1 MSANRA
7 RLFGWSIVGV
17 YYLLGLAGLALQ
29 SLAGVRYLDIGTPTL
44 VIATILIGFW
54 PILGAII
61 VSRHPSNR
69 IGWIMS
75 FTLLPW
81 AVECFTGGYAAY
93 SAAGLSSPLPGEV
106 FARMWIAAGGSL
118 LPIFGFF
125 LLILHFPDGKPYFP
139 QSKLIIR
146 IALVGVVVTLGVSP
160 FNPVPLGI
168 GDLVSP
174 LSLPNERW
182 VQLSPL
188 LALSMGILLCANLIA
203 VFSLLRRFRHAGWDE
218 RQQIKWLILPLAF
231 FPVMVVQAAYLVL
244 TGTFE
249 GLIAT
254 IGYTAAVL
262 TSVSVAVTTAV
273 AILRHRLYEIDI
285 IINRTLV
292 YGLLTGALGLVYF
305 TSAVLFEAII
315 SQLVG
320 KVSQVSSVAST
331 LVVIVLFQPLRTR
344 IQDLIDQRFYR
355 RKYDATLAI
364 QQFNN
369 NLQDEVDAD
378 FLIASLLGI
387 VEEALQPS
395 QISIWLRHP
404 ETGDALQPEGGR
416 RVAVGDDSRLGSRRA
431 QSP

>member
-1 MSANRA
+1 MNDKRA
-7 RLFGWSIVGV
+7 RLLGWSIVGV
-17 YYLLGLAGLALQ
+17 YYLLGLAGLVLQ
-29 SLAGVRYLDIGTPTL
+29 SLAGVRYLDVGRPTL

-61 VSRHPSNR
+61 VSRHPNNR
-69 IGWIMS
+69 VGWIMS
-75 FTLLPW
+75 FTHLPW

-93 SAAGLSSPLPGEV
+93 SAAGLSSPLPGEAL
-106 FARMWIAAGGSL
+106 ARLWIAAGGSL

-125 LLILHFPDGKPYFP
+125 LLILHFPDGMPYFTH
-139 QSKLIIR
+139 SKQLIR
-146 IALVGVVVTLGVSP
+146 IALVGVMVMLGVSP

-168 GDLVSP
+168 GDLTSP
-174 LSLPNERW
+174 LSLPQERW

-188 LALSMGILLCANLIA
+188 LSFALGILLIANLIA
-203 VFSLLRRFRHAGWDE
+203 VFSLMRRFRHTSWDE

-254 IGYTAAVL
+254 IGYAAAVL

-305 TSAVLFEAII
+305 TGAVLFEAII
-315 SQLVG
+315 GQLVG
-320 KVSQVSSVAST
+320 NVSQVSTVAST

-355 RKYDATLAI
+355 RKYDAALAI

-369 NLQDEVDAD
+369 NLQDEVDAN

-387 VEEALQPS
+387 VDEALQPS
-395 QISIWLRHP
+395 HISIWLRHP
-404 ETGDALQPEGGR
+404 EASSSPQHIGEMS
-416 RVAVGDDSRLGSRRA
+416 VRLVNDRLPIFGLA
-431 QSP
+431 QE